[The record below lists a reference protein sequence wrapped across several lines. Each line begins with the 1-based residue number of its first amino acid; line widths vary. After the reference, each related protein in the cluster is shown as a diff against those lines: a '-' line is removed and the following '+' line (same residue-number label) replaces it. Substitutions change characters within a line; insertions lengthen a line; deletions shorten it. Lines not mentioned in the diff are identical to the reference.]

1 MNARTKQINEAL
13 TGQASGKLT
22 TEETQLLENL
32 SLTAEDVKKHGGMI
46 TVNADDQMMLL
57 CESIC
62 SKLGIAPEK
71 YVNIRLSKHDAQ
83 L

>member
-1 MNARTKQINEAL
+1 MNQRTKRINEVI

-32 SLTAEDVKKHGGMI
+32 SLTTDDVKRHGGII
-46 TVNADDQMMLL
+46 TINADDQTMQL

-62 SKLGIAPEK
+62 NKLAIDPEK